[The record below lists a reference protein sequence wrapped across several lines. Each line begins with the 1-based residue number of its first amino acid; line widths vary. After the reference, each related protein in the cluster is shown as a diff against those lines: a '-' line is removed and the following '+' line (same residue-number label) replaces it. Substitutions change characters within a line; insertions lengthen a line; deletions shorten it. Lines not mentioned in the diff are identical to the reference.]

1 MLLNYSDVAVVMITR
16 NEELAVEKVVKD
28 AFQHLPGCSVFV
40 IDGSSDRTAELAAL
54 AGATVIQEPGGG
66 FGPAL
71 HCALNAPNFEF
82 AVVATV
88 DADDTYPPEILPELV
103 RLVRDGFDVAGANRL
118 TVTPTKHMPLINW
131 AANLAFNLI
140 ASIRAGQV
148 IRDVHS
154 GQRAYKRDLIK
165 MFDWDYKGYAF
176 PIDLIFW
183 PSMVGLDIKEI
194 QIVYRERIGETTLVR
209 GPSGKASVRR
219 LFRARNEI
227 KGRYVKS
234 R

>member
-1 MLLNYSDVAVVMITR
+1 MLNYSDVAVVMITR
-16 NEELAVEKVVKD
+16 NEEQAVRKVVKD
-28 AFQHLPGCSVFV
+28 ALESLPGCSVFV

-71 HCALNAPNFEF
+71 HCALTKPSFKF
-82 AVVATV
+82 SVIATI
-88 DADDTYPPEILPELV
+88 DADDTYPPEALPELV
-103 RLVRDGFDVAGANRL
+103 QMVREGIDVAGANRL
-118 TVTPTKHMPLINW
+118 TITPTKHMPLINW
-131 AANLAFNLI
+131 AANLTFSLI
-140 ASIRAGQV
+140 ATYRTRRI

-154 GQRAYKRDLIK
+154 GQRAYKREVIQ

-183 PSMVGLDIKEI
+183 PAMAGLKIKEI

-209 GPSGKASVRR
+209 GPSGRASVRR
-219 LFRARNEI
+219 LFR
-227 KGRYVKS
+227 KKS
-234 R
+234 DIRLTSSR

>member
-1 MLLNYSDVAVVMITR
+1 MLNYSDVAVVMITR
-16 NEELAVEKVVKD
+16 NEEQAVGKVVKD
-28 AFQHLPGCSVFV
+28 ALQSLPGCSVFV

-71 HCALNAPNFEF
+71 HCALNTPSSKFS
-82 AVVATV
+82 VIATV

-103 RLVRDGFDVAGANRL
+103 RMVKEEVDVAGANRL
-118 TVTPTKHMPLINW
+118 TITPTKHMPLINW
-131 AANLAFNLI
+131 AANLTFNLI
-140 ASIRAGQV
+140 ATYRTRRI

-154 GQRAYKRDLIK
+154 GQRAYKREVIQ

-176 PIDLIFW
+176 PIDLILW
-183 PSMVGLDIKEI
+183 PAMAGLKIKEI

-209 GPSGKASVRR
+209 GPSGRASVHR
-219 LFRARNEI
+219 LFR
-227 KGRYVKS
+227 KKS
-234 R
+234 DIRLTSSR